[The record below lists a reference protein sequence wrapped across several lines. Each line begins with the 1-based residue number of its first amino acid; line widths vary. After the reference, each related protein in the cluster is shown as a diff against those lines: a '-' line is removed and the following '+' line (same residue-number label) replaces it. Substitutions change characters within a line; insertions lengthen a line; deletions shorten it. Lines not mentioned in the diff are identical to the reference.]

1 MCTRLETTKMP
12 THVMNQPDTGILYSH
27 EKGRGGSSSSQVGPS
42 PKMRPGEEAR
52 CKQWLWAVIYLK
64 RNILEED
71 TRLGEQWVFWVGPCT
86 PSALPRAV
94 PCEVLAVP
102 KSLF

>member
-1 MCTRLETTKMP
+1 MA
-12 THVMNQPDTGILYSH
+12 
-27 EKGRGGSSSSQVGPS
+27 VGCHLSKKKRPS
-42 PKMRPGEEAR
+42 VLCWYVE
-52 CKQWLWAVIYLK
+52 
-64 RNILEED
+64 NILEED
-71 TRLGEQWVFWVGPCT
+71 TRLGEQRVLWVGPCT